1 MTHKDQSGRLNFEL
15 SYNEPTLTELVAT
28 CMLKSAWF
36 RPKKDVQFENFNTI
50 LFLFIAV
57 QRAYVELGNN
67 DYMYSP
73 APIKPAY
80 NDHHGRGG
88 YYPTSPQHFQMDER
102 K

>member
-1 MTHKDQSGRLNFEL
+1 MTLKKNS
-15 SYNEPTLTELVAT
+15 PTVVYTE
-28 CMLKSAWF
+28 F
-36 RPKKDVQFENFNTI
+36 F
-50 LFLFIAV
+50 FIAV